1 MKMVLVMNGKILL
14 LESLGGECGQIAT
27 LFNQL
32 DEIGVFSQVSGILLG
47 TFTNYEKAD
56 LELTVFDLLKMH
68 ITDELPVAVT
78 RDIGHGHDAKAI
90 KIGEKMVLNM
100 NVKRSHR

>member
-1 MKMVLVMNGKILL
+1 MNEKILL

-32 DEIGVFSQVSGILLG
+32 DDIGVFSQVSGVLLG

-56 LELTVFDLLKMH
+56 LELTVYDLLKMH
-68 ITDELPVAVT
+68 ITDDLPVAYT
-78 RDIGHGHDAKAI
+78 KDIGHGHDAKAI
-90 KIGEKMVLNM
+90 KIGETIILKKAVSKEM
-100 NVKRSHR
+100 